1 MLGDQANDLPMFAR
15 ASVSY
20 AMGQGPEAVRAKATH
35 VVASNDQDGVAEAID
50 AILAG
55 R

>member
-1 MLGDQANDLPMFAR
+1 MSF
-15 ASVSY
+15 
-20 AMGQGPEAVRAKATH
+20 AMGQGPEAVRAQADH
-35 VVASNDQDGVAEAID
+35 VVAGNDRDGVAEAID